1 MILKISRFISDRF
14 SSSFNAVFSRMMLLT
29 AVTASATYFYI
40 FLSCDKQVIFG
51 RPLCLFLVA
60 VGDSVF
66 WGVRCGFSVVFCGD
80 IEISNMQSELMCFQV
95 ISDPRFS
102 FFKQL

>member
-1 MILKISRFISDRF
+1 
-14 SSSFNAVFSRMMLLT
+14 MMLAA
-29 AVTASATYFYI
+29 AVTASFMFFLH

-66 WGVRCGFSVVFCGD
+66 WVRCGFQLCFCGGID
-80 IEISNMQSELMCFQV
+80 L
-95 ISDPRFS
+95 
-102 FFKQL
+102 L

>member
-14 SSSFNAVFSRMMLLT
+14 SSSFNAVISRMMLLA

-66 WGVRCGFSVVFCGD
+66 GGSDAVF
-80 IEISNMQSELMCFQV
+80 QLCFVAILRYPTCNQN
-95 ISDPRFS
+95 
-102 FFKQL
+102 